1 MQSHQSFA
9 KYPTVAIATATS
21 RDPGASPRASAMLGA
36 PAGVIVLGET
46 SRCACISA
54 FALLIWAAIQDGK
67 QANG

>member
-9 KYPTVAIATATS
+9 KYPTATIATATLAIS
-21 RDPGASPRASAMLGA
+21 VLAGAIVAASAMLGA

-46 SRCACISA
+46 SRCACIFA

-67 QANG
+67 